1 MRFLKRVVL
10 YISIMVLSVFIMGCD
25 RSSDTTENQ
34 REDSK
39 EEQIKK
45 SFEKTL
51 DMYPIKNLEDLYDK
65 EGYRDGE
72 FKKGDKGMWTI
83 YTDFAKS
90 NKQGGLSNEGM
101 VLYLD

>member
-1 MRFLKRVVL
+1 MKSEIFKKSRIVHKHYGFERFYNGL
-10 YISIMVLSVFIMGCD
+10 CD

-51 DMYPIKNLEDLYDK
+51 DMYPL
-65 EGYRDGE
+65 R
-72 FKKGDKGMWTI
+72 T
-83 YTDFAKS
+83 
-90 NKQGGLSNEGM
+90 
-101 VLYLD
+101 

>member
-1 MRFLKRVVL
+1 MEYIKRLVL
-10 YISIMVLSVFIMGCD
+10 FISILVLSVFIIGCD
-25 RSSDTTENQ
+25 SSSDTAEKLK
-34 REDSK
+34 EDPK
-39 EEQIKK
+39 ETQIKK

-83 YTDFAKS
+83 YTD
-90 NKQGGLSNEGM
+90 
-101 VLYLD
+101 

>member
-1 MRFLKRVVL
+1 
-10 YISIMVLSVFIMGCD
+10 MGCD

-65 EGYRDGE
+65 EGYRDDE
-72 FKKGDKGMWTI
+72 FKRVIKGCGRYIQISPKVI
-83 YTDFAKS
+83 
-90 NKQGGLSNEGM
+90 NK
-101 VLYLD
+101 VD

>member
-1 MRFLKRVVL
+1 
-10 YISIMVLSVFIMGCD
+10 MGCD

-51 DMYPIKNLEDLYDK
+51 DMYPIKNLEDYTT
-65 EGYRDGE
+65 
-72 FKKGDKGMWTI
+72 KKDTEMANLKRVIKGCGRYI
-83 YTDFAKS
+83 QISPKVI
-90 NKQGGLSNEGM
+90 NK
-101 VLYLD
+101 VD